1 MWGLVRAS
9 DGFTE
14 GTEAQHTVKVCYT
27 QNIAG
32 WKWDLASSSSSSWLS
47 HSQAK
52 NLSLEEKVHLGKILF
67 YFFKQEG
74 ISTLVLCRHFCRTW
88 KPISVH
94 KYLLQNS
101 TSILWKCSFPHW
113 KKGFRVLAG
122 CASLNLQALPPPLL
136 MWGHCCPPI
145 QVHLTTFDCTP
156 VKWL

>member
-1 MWGLVRAS
+1 MVSQKALKPSTLSRSVTLRIS
-9 DGFTE
+9 L
-14 GTEAQHTVKVCYT
+14 
-27 QNIAG
+27 AG
-32 WKWDLASSSSSSWLS
+32 NETSR
-47 HSQAK
+47 HHHH
-52 NLSLEEKVHLGKILF
+52 HLGFRTVRPKTCLWRKSAFGENLISDL